1 METLNQSNM
10 VRSLAESYAS
20 LRAQREAL
28 DEQIKALKEQ
38 EEEAKARLINEMS
51 AQQMPSVR
59 FDGLGR
65 FVIKTNTQYSISD
78 DNLFARALLQRM
90 VDNGKAGRP
99 FSDGL
104 MLQRRPAKTVIEELL
119 ETGYMSEADLAGMGL
134 AKSSKFDMTFTK
146 AKG

>member
-1 METLNQSNM
+1 
-10 VRSLAESYAS
+10 
-20 LRAQREAL
+20 
-28 DEQIKALKEQ
+28 
-38 EEEAKARLINEMS
+38 
-51 AQQMPSVR
+51 MPSVR

-134 AKSSKFDMTFTK
+134 VKSSKFDMTFTK